1 MKDRTRERV
10 ALGLGLL
17 AGAAVGLFLNSDKGR
32 KVRHDAGE
40 KVGEISDK
48 ARDEFN
54 HLSEEARIKA
64 ERLSSNVTHA
74 VGRSREFVSS
84 AGDTIKERAQWLK
97 GATEEKLD
105 VVNKDFQAGVDFAL
119 KNIKK
124 KAKELQKVTN
134 KS

>member
-17 AGAAVGLFLNSDKGR
+17 AGAAIGLFLNSDKGR
-32 KVRHDAGE
+32 KIRHDAGE
-40 KVGEISDK
+40 RVNELSEK

-54 HLSEEARIKA
+54 HLSDEARARA
-64 ERLSSNVTHA
+64 ERLSKDVNQA
-74 VGRSREFVSS
+74 VDRSREFVSS
-84 AGDTIKERAQWLK
+84 TSESIKGKAQWLR

-105 VVNKDFQAGVDFAL
+105 VVNKDFKAGVDYAL

-124 KAKELQKVTN
+124 RAKELQKVA